1 MPPPLGE
8 VDSGPQDR
16 RRRGRLRRIG
26 LLYPARRNSPQIAK
40 SLLHPQ
46 GSCSNPRRTA
56 LCTARPVCALGV
68 SQRFALPALG
78 MVVGFYRTV
87 PRTVRPPEG
96 EPSGGRVSDQVGRA
110 QLVGALVYGVTRDK
124 RQPHPS
130 SKKHSPQVPTDQ
142 REGGQG
148 ERTSLPL
155 AFFPPFL
162 MGERGP
168 RRRRPLKERGKPSR

>member
-56 LCTARPVCALGV
+56 LSVSFAASSWNGSWILSNCPPDSSTPRGGAFAPVPALKGTKPRQARPAGGRASCTAR
-68 SQRFALPALG
+68 Q
-78 MVVGFYRTV
+78 
-87 PRTVRPPEG
+87 EI
-96 EPSGGRVSDQVGRA
+96 SGSLTQAARSTAR
-110 QLVGALVYGVTRDK
+110 K
-124 RQPHPS
+124 
-130 SKKHSPQVPTDQ
+130 SPQT
-142 REGGQG
+142 REKGSRG
-148 ERTSLPL
+148 RKPL
-155 AFFPPFL
+155 SPWCSFPHFSRE
-162 MGERGP
+162 MGP
-168 RRRRPLKERGKPSR
+168 RRRRPLKGRGKPSR